1 MESIELRDFV
11 EGLAE
16 IIPELAE
23 ALSRMTSK
31 ELQELFQ
38 PEAQQGLQPPLLDE
52 PLQEQGLQPPL
63 QPEPFQ
69 PRAPPRRRNRRRD
82 LRLFDPIQP
91 QNRTNETNYQDEIQ
105 DVHDVLSF
113 EGVEATRG
121 RRFTRWRFTR
131 RLGEDHTAELIQ
143 VSK

>member
-38 PEAQQGLQPPLLDE
+38 PEESLQNRNRGSVLDEPLSEEEQQGLQPT
-52 PLQEQGLQPPL
+52 L

-105 DVHDVLSF
+105 NVHDVLIFYRSAHLF
-113 EGVEATRG
+113 LTTNFSTTIFSLRSAG
-121 RRFTRWRFTR
+121 
-131 RLGEDHTAELIQ
+131 HT
-143 VSK
+143 